1 MCIGVPMQI
10 LEKEE
15 DVGIVEING
24 VKREIGL
31 MLLED
36 IDIGDWVLV
45 HAGFAI
51 SKYEEEEAAETLSLL
66 KEINYFDEEGTS
78 DEKLQKGG

>member
-1 MCIGVPMQI
+1 MQI
-10 LEKEE
+10 LEKKNGT
-15 DVGIVEING
+15 GIVEING

-36 IDIGDWVLV
+36 IDVGDWVIV

-51 SKYEEEEAAETLSLL
+51 SKLEDEEAEETMDLL
-66 KEINYFDEEGTS
+66 KEIEYID
-78 DEKLQKGG
+78 

>member
-10 LEKEE
+10 LEKKNGT
-15 DVGIVEING
+15 GIVEING

-36 IDIGDWVLV
+36 IDVGDWVIV

-51 SKYEEEEAAETLSLL
+51 SKLEDEEAEETMDLL
-66 KEINYFDEEGTS
+66 KEIEYID
-78 DEKLQKGG
+78 